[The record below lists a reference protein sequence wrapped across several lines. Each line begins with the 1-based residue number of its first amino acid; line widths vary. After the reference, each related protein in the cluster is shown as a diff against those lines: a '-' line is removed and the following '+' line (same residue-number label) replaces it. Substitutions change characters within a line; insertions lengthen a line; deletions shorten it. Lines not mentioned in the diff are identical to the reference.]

1 MEIKS
6 STQEKNTRE
15 GKESWTLREQ
25 YDNGESKTVTIREV
39 ENGFIICIEHYTPG
53 NESKDQPTQSKW
65 DNKEYISPT
74 NPLDKSE
81 KKEERTD
88 KKVSTGDIAK
98 SISSFMG
105 TMSNKLFI

>member
-15 GKESWTLREQ
+15 GKESWTLRET

-39 ENGFIICIEHYTPG
+39 QNGFIISIEHYTPG
-53 NESKDQPTQSKW
+53 NESKDQPSQSKW
-65 DNKEYISPT
+65 ENTEYISAT

-81 KKEERTD
+81 KKENKSD
-88 KKVSTGDIAK
+88 KNVSTTDIAK

-105 TMSNKLFI
+105 TMSNKIMI